1 MQENTTVKP
10 STMSSNARNSMNN
23 VIATRGAR
31 VRRGLLS
38 LVILG
43 SFGLATPTWAQEE
56 AEGFKTG
63 SLPAPFPAEQVEAGK
78 RVYFTK
84 CVWCHGVD
92 GAGDGPGADRLWPRP
107 RNFNAG
113 TFKIRHTASGE
124 LPLIDVDLLQTVTHG
139 LPGSAMPSW
148 EGILT
153 EQQRKD
159 VLAFVTTELVKDRS
173 WQDEEFEELHIL
185 ELEKL
190 KAQAVPPSPESI
202 VRGAELVVENK
213 CIECHGLEGRGDG
226 NAFNLKDDWGFSIQP
241 ADWHKCW
248 NFRGSRQD
256 AYNVT
261 NIFRTFSTG
270 INGTPMPSFA
280 DNTTVEDRW
289 HIANYVNHLCERD
302 KDVDIAGG
310 KVTEEIAK
318 AMMEAKPRGIDPLTD
333 KPKIDFVIPSRYVEG
348 ELPTDEHDE
357 RWQVVAGDGR
367 EFRRIVAMGGQI
379 THKPRNFVNRID
391 DIWVQSLYNDT
402 HVTLMFR
409 WDDRTKSVQEDEVD
423 WEPYEV
429 NLEDYGIEEQAP
441 GGSRF
446 DDDPFHPDSIAAK
459 QTSYQ
464 VFNDGV
470 AFQMPVKWQELPP
483 PRKPRYFW
491 GDETFPVDI
500 TKWTADGNLLA
511 YMGSGWD
518 QDLEDRDD
526 FSEQLKLVK
535 AEWKDGRW
543 TVIISRPLK
552 GDYEEDAY
560 IELGK
565 YIPIN
570 FFVWDGHNGDV
581 GRKMAVSAFYYL
593 VLKPPTPPEA
603 KWYAGLAAV
612 GLVIV
617 EGWILTRRANRRKA
631 QGTS

>member
-1 MQENTTVKP
+1 MPITTLTTTRGRK
-10 STMSSNARNSMNN
+10 MNARTQAQRSRWSL
-23 VIATRGAR
+23 VGL
-31 VRRGLLS
+31 GLLS
-38 LVILG
+38 LSL
-43 SFGLATPTWAQEE
+43 LASPTFAQEG
-56 AEGFKTG
+56 AEGFSAGK
-63 SLPAPFPAEQVEAGK
+63 LPAPFPAEQVEAGK

-84 CVWCHGVD
+84 CVWCHGVE

-124 LPLIDVDLLQTVTHG
+124 LPLIDVDLFQTVTHG

-148 EGILT
+148 EGILS
-153 EQQRKD
+153 EEQRKD

-173 WQDEEFEELHIL
+173 WQDEEFEELNIL
-185 ELEKL
+185 QLDQLAAK
-190 KAQAVPPSPESI
+190 AVPPTPESV
-202 VRGAELVVENK
+202 VRGSELVVENK

-256 AYNVT
+256 AYNVK

-302 KDVDIAGG
+302 VDVDINGG
-310 KVTEEIAK
+310 KVTPEIA
-318 AMMEAKPRGIDPLTD
+318 AALVAAKPRGIDPLTD
-333 KPKIDFVIPSRYVEG
+333 KPKINFVIPSKYAEG

-357 RWQVVAGDGR
+357 RWKTVG
-367 EFRRIVAMGGQI
+367 RRIVAMGGQI

-402 HVTLMFR
+402 HVTIMFR

-429 NLEDYGIEEQAP
+429 NLADYGIVEQEP
-441 GGSRF
+441 GGTKF
-446 DDDPFHPDSIAAK
+446 DDDPFHPSSIAAK

-470 AFQMPVKWQELPP
+470 AFQMPIKWQELPA

-500 TKWTADGNLLA
+500 VKWTADGNTLA
-511 YMGSGWD
+511 YTGSGWD
-518 QDLEDRDD
+518 QDLEDRED

-552 GDYEEDAY
+552 GDYEEDTY

-570 FFVWDGHNGDV
+570 FFAWDGHNGDV

-593 VLKPPTPPEA
+593 VLEPPIPAEA

-617 EGWILTRRANRRKA
+617 EGWILTRRANRRKEQ